1 MGETN
6 DGLLRAAEVADRVHA
21 ECVWSRALT
30 HEQLAPYLTEESAEV
45 IDAIESGSAPE
56 LREELGDLLWQVL
69 LHAAVAESFTIDD
82 VAGDLAA
89 KMIHRHPHVFAG
101 ETAETPQ
108 RVIELWNAAKAEEK
122 RSRTSVLDGVPKAM
136 PALALA
142 QKVLGKGEQVG
153 VGLGYVE
160 EIRAVEVIEAE
171 DGEELLPAS
180 EEDLGETLLGLV
192 ALARARGWDAER
204 ALRGRIRTLA
214 DEIRD
219 AE

>member
-1 MGETN
+1 MTQAY
-6 DGLLRAAEVADRVHA
+6 DALRNAAEVADQVHA
-21 ECVWSRALT
+21 ECVWSQALT

-45 IDAIESGSAPE
+45 IDAIESGSAGE
-56 LREELGDLLWQVL
+56 LREELGDVLWQVL
-69 LHAAVAESFTIDD
+69 LHAAVAEDFTIDD
-82 VAGDLAA
+82 VAADLSD
-89 KMIHRHPHVFAG
+89 KMIRRHPHVFAG
-101 ETAETPQ
+101 ETAETPE

-122 RSRTSVLDGVPKAM
+122 RSRTSVLDGVPQAM

-142 QKVLGKGEQVG
+142 QKVLDKGEQVG
-153 VGLGYVE
+153 VGLRYVE
-160 EIRAVEVIEAE
+160 EIRAVEIIEAE
-171 DGEELLPAS
+171 DDEELLPAS

-204 ALRGRIRTLA
+204 ALRGRIRTLS

>member
-1 MGETN
+1 MSETY
-6 DGLLRAAEVADRVHA
+6 DGLRRAAEVADRVHA

-45 IDAIESGSAPE
+45 IDAIESGSATE

-69 LHAAVAESFTIDD
+69 LHAAVAETFTIDD

-101 ETAETPQ
+101 ETAETPE

-122 RSRTSVLDGVPKAM
+122 RSRTSVLDGVPRAM

-160 EIRAVEVIEAE
+160 EIRAVEVVEAE

-192 ALARARGWDAER
+192 ALARDRGWDAER